1 MTIMLYPMIGIC
13 SMILGKETMT
23 ISLDRQAQPALQPGV
38 PSRETVANRQQI
50 EATSTAAPAAQVTRV
65 TLRSAQAATPATD
78 ALCYRMDGQCGRQP
92 ASLPVAAEAG
102 MNRSRRNADDDQ
114 TGSLSMDK
122 LLDAV
127 AELINNPL
135 GEFLEHVAVT
145 GGGSQKQVER
155 AKNLGTQLSE
165 TLQLL
170 TTPAPEGA
178 AMSSASSTSRR
189 IGAPMQH
196 ADSGS
201 SNSVPPKIAQAF
213 LDFLQAVKTS
223 GNTTGYIN
231 AQS

>member
-1 MTIMLYPMIGIC
+1 MLYPPIGIC

-38 PSRETVANRQQI
+38 PSHETVTNRQRIQ
-50 EATSTAAPAAQVTRV
+50 ATSTAAPATQVTRV
-65 TLRSAQAATPATD
+65 TLQSAQAATPATD
-78 ALCYRMDGQCGRQP
+78 TLCYRMDGQCSRQP

-114 TGSLSMDK
+114 TGSLSLDK

-155 AKNLGTQLSE
+155 AKNLGAQLSE
-165 TLQLL
+165 MLPLL

-178 AMSSASSTSRR
+178 AMSSASSTSRH
-189 IGAPMQH
+189 IGATTQH

-201 SNSVPPKIAQAF
+201 GSGNSVPPKIAQAF
-213 LDFLQAVKTS
+213 LDFMQAVKAS
-223 GNTTGYIN
+223 GNTTGYVN
-231 AQS
+231 VQS